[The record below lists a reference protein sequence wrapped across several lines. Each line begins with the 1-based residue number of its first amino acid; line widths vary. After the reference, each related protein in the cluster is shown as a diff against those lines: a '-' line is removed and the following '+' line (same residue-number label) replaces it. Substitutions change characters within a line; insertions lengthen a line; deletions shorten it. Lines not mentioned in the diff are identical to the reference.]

1 MCQGLQVQCASVSFS
16 TTNIFTANKLTHPQ
30 TTTLLPWSATMDETT
45 PLLPDAAT
53 APIPRD
59 DQLHR
64 VPSKDFV
71 DFDPNGD
78 DENPL
83 DWPKSYKW
91 VIVALLSAMSFTV

>member
-1 MCQGLQVQCASVSFS
+1 MPGTAVPVHLVFFFLQTFS
-16 TTNIFTANKLTHPQ
+16 PPIRQQVLEP
-30 TTTLLPWSATMDETT
+30 TLLPWPVTMDETT

-83 DWPKSYKW
+83 DWPQSYKW
-91 VIVALLSAMSFTV
+91 VIVALLSMMAFTV

>member
-1 MCQGLQVQCASVSFS
+1 MRPDFSFFPQQILS
-16 TTNIFTANKLTHPQ
+16 PPTHRQLLTSA
-30 TTTLLPWSATMDETT
+30 LLPWPVTMDETT

-71 DFDPNGD
+71 DFDPSGD

-83 DWPKSYKW
+83 DWPQSYKW
-91 VIVALLSAMSFTV
+91 VIVTLLSLMAFTV